1 MPSLAE
7 QYRPRCL
14 SEIVGQD
21 AAVSQVKR
29 VLSRSWGAR
38 AWWITGASGT
48 GKTTLAY
55 AIASEGADELFV
67 DELDASTLTP
77 AKIRDIEDSFRFRA
91 LGSKPGKCF
100 IVNEAHGLRKD
111 AIRML
116 LVVLERLP
124 EHVVFVFTTT
134 LAGQQFLFDT
144 NDCGDAQPLMSRCI
158 EIELSADDAT
168 QKAFAARA
176 KQIARAEG
184 IDGLPDSVYVKAISA
199 VRGNMRA
206 LLQRIESGKFRSD
219 ARESLEKELAAIKST
234 KGEYAESRRAH
245 LTATLASL
253 GN

>member
-1 MPSLAE
+1 MPSLHE
-7 QYRPRCL
+7 QYRPKCL

-21 AAVSQVKR
+21 AALKQVQR

-55 AIASEGADELFV
+55 AIANEGADDLFI

-77 AKIRDIEDSFRFRA
+77 AKIREIEDSFRFRA

-134 LAGQQFLFDT
+134 KAGQEFLFDT
-144 NDCGDAQPLMSRCI
+144 NDCGDAAPLVSRCI

-168 QKAFAARA
+168 QAAFARRA
-176 KQIARAEG
+176 KQIAKQEG
-184 IDGLPDSVYVKAISA
+184 IDGLPDSIYSKAISA

-219 ARESLEKELAAIKST
+219 ARESLEKELQMIKAT
-234 KGEYAESRRAH
+234 KGEYADGRRAQ
-245 LTATLASL
+245 LTAAIASL
-253 GN
+253 A